1 MGLGKNQVERLFRP
15 ITYVDLDLLIPI
27 PRCPPPH
34 PSSSSSTTS
43 LSALCGHL
51 LPPAHSVKR
60 ELIDDEEEKTKAIL
74 C

>member
-34 PSSSSSTTS
+34 PSSSSTTS